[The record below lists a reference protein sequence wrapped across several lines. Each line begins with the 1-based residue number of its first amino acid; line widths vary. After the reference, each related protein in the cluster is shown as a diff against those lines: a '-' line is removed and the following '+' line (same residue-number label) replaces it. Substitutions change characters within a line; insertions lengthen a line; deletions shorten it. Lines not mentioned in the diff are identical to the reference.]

1 LVKHKVMNTNLV
13 TYVNS
18 TMNEFHELGSDL
30 YEAMIDLDHKSVNDT
45 IIKLKRMLSE
55 IQKSYHEETN
65 L

>member
-1 LVKHKVMNTNLV
+1 
-13 TYVNS
+13 
-18 TMNEFHELGSDL
+18 MNEFHELGSDL

>member
-30 YEAMIDLDHKSVNDT
+30 YESMIDMDQKAVNDT
-45 IIKLKRMLSE
+45 VVKLKKMLSE

>member
-1 LVKHKVMNTNLV
+1 LVKHKVMNTDLV

-55 IQKSYHEETN
+55 IQKSYHEETT

>member
-1 LVKHKVMNTNLV
+1 MVKHKVMNTNLV

-30 YEAMIDLDHKSVNDT
+30 YEAMIDMDQKAVNDT
-45 IIKLKRMLSE
+45 VVKLKKMLSE
-55 IQKSYHEETN
+55 IQKSYHEETT